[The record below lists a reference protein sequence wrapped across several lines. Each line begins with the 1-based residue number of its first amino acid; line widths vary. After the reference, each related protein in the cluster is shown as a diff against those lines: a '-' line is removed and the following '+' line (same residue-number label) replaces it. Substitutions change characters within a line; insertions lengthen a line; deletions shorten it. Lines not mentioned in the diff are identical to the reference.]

1 MDILDAAY
9 IAVSGLA
16 GAVGRGLRRGLPQAV
31 SVRLDAKAPP
41 DPAPGWVWLHAVS
54 VGELM
59 LAAGLLGRLRDS
71 GSRVHVTTG
80 TPAGLGLL
88 ESRLPAWDTG
98 TGRVTGGG
106 FPFDDLAGLSGFLQT
121 PPGAFVALETE
132 IWPNL
137 YMQLDARKIPICVVN
152 GRLTEKTAGSA
163 FRPFLR
169 RAASRLSLVA
179 ARDPESAARF
189 RALGAPNVVMCG
201 NLKADLPPP
210 AELHGEWETLRSA
223 WRGSPVLVAGNTVEG
238 EEEIVFAAWQSAKE
252 THPDLR
258 LVIAPR
264 QPKRFGQV
272 AAWLGTA
279 GAKFRTASLALHGD
293 APGDVQDWRVAN
305 VLLLDTMG
313 ELASAYGLGHAAIV
327 GGGWR
332 FRGGHNPLEPLRW
345 GVPAIL
351 GPHFSNFEDIVLP
364 LLESSPGALRVVEEG
379 DLPGAIVALLAECGR
394 DNKRGHAASA
404 IELPPQLQNALGKT
418 WESLEPFLKGSR
430 Q

>member
-16 GAVGRGLRRGLPQAV
+16 GAVGRGLGRSMPPAV
-31 SVRLDAKAPP
+31 SVRLEAKAPP
-41 DPAPGWVWLHAVS
+41 NPAPGWVWLHAVS

-59 LAAGLLGRLRDS
+59 LAAGILGKLRDS
-71 GSRVHVTTG
+71 GRRVHVTTG

-88 ESRLPAWDTG
+88 ESRLPAWDMG

-106 FPFDDLAGLSGFLQT
+106 FPFDDLAGLSEFLQT
-121 PPGAFVALETE
+121 PPGAFIALETE

-137 YMQLDARKIPICVVN
+137 YMQLDARRIPICVVN
-152 GRLTEKTAGSA
+152 GRLTEKTAGSV

-189 RALGAPNVVMCG
+189 RALGAPNVVTCG
-201 NLKADLPPP
+201 NLKADMPPP
-210 AELHGEWETLRSA
+210 PVLRGEWETLRSA

-238 EEEIVFAAWQSAKE
+238 EEDIVFAAWQSGRE
-252 THPDLR
+252 THHDLR
-258 LVIAPR
+258 LIIAPR
-264 QPKRFGQV
+264 QPKRFDQV
-272 AAWLGTA
+272 ATWLRAAGT
-279 GAKFRTASLALHGD
+279 KFRMASLALQGD
-293 APGDVQDWRVAN
+293 APCGGLDWRATD

-313 ELASAYGLGHAAIV
+313 QLASAYGLGHAAIV

-332 FRGGHNPLEPLRW
+332 FHGGHNPLEPLRW
-345 GVPAIL
+345 GVPTL
-351 GPHFSNFEDIVLP
+351 VGPRFSNFGDIVLP
-364 LLESSPGALRVVEEG
+364 LLESSPSALRVVEER
-379 DLPGAIVALLAECGR
+379 DLPGAIVALLAEYGP
-394 DNKRGHAASA
+394 DSTWDQAKRTV
-404 IELPPQLQNALGKT
+404 ELPPQLQNALQKT
-418 WESLEPFLKGSR
+418 WESLEPFLKNSR